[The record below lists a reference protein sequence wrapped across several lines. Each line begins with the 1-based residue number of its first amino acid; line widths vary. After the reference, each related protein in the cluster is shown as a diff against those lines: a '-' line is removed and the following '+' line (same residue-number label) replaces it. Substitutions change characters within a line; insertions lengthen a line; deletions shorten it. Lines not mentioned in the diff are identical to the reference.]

1 MKILVTGGTNGMGK
15 GVAKV
20 LAGIDNQNHEIILLG
35 RSKEL
40 GEATIREIENV
51 SMNKKMS
58 IILCDLAKLNDV
70 RTAIREI
77 QIKHKFLDCI
87 FINAGLGYAAKRVE
101 TEDGMDYI
109 SR

>member
-20 LAGIDNQNHEIILLG
+20 LAGIDNQIHEVIILC

-51 SMNKKMS
+51 H
-58 IILCDLAKLNDV
+58 
-70 RTAIREI
+70 RE
-77 QIKHKFLDCI
+77 
-87 FINAGLGYAAKRVE
+87 
-101 TEDGMDYI
+101 
-109 SR
+109 